1 MQRCCERWGREAAVE
16 RWMMVV
22 VLPMGSVSNLVPND
36 SCRLIPLSLIMLLL
50 MLLLLVMLML
60 LLLLLFLLL
69 LLLFEC
75 LCLSWMQLP
84 FWLLI
89 VKPVTRDSMEGQ

>member
-1 MQRCCERWGREAAVE
+1 
-16 RWMMVV
+16 MMVV
-22 VLPMGSVSNLVPND
+22 VLPMDSVSNLVPND

-50 MLLLLVMLML
+50 MLLLLLMLML
-60 LLLLLFLLL
+60 LLFL

>member
-1 MQRCCERWGREAAVE
+1 ME

-22 VLPMGSVSNLVPND
+22 VLPMDSVSNLVPND

-69 LLLFEC
+69 LFEC